1 MSFLEVFG
9 ALALES
15 MTGNLLARK
24 PADQSVSREAI
35 LQAAAEVLRRNG
47 YEATTMK
54 DIAKQV
60 NLTAASLYHHFENKD
75 TLLLAVLE
83 LGLQYVSKQIEVV
96 IDNPDLTWAGKL
108 REMIRV
114 QVTGLTENRP
124 VGAALVMEV
133 RPMALMGSGS
143 TRNTAKHQL
152 VRDYETRRAAFFE
165 ARRQFEHLFH
175 TVLQNGITAGAFR
188 SVDVPITVK
197 SILGANNWVTVWYR
211 DGGRLS
217 GEQIAEQIADL
228 FVNGLK
234 QGA

>member
-1 MSFLEVFG
+1 
-9 ALALES
+9 
-15 MTGNLLARK
+15 LARK
-24 PADQSVSREAI
+24 PADQAVSREAI

-54 DIAKQV
+54 DIAGQV

-83 LGLQYVSKQIEVV
+83 LGLQYVSKEIEAVLA
-96 IDNPDLTWAGKL
+96 DPDLSWAGKL

-133 RPMALMGSGS
+133 RPMALMGSS
-143 TRNTAKHQL
+143 NTRNTVNHEVA
-152 VRDYETRRAAFFE
+152 RDYEVRRAAFFE
-165 ARRQFEHLFH
+165 ARRRFEHLFH
-175 TVLQNGITAGAFR
+175 TVLQNGIAAGAFR
-188 SVDVPITVK
+188 PVDVPITVK

-211 DGGRLS
+211 DGGRLT
-217 GEQIAEQIADL
+217 GEQIAEQISDL

-234 QGA
+234 QVP

>member
-1 MSFLEVFG
+1 
-9 ALALES
+9 
-15 MTGNLLARK
+15 
-24 PADQSVSREAI
+24 VSREAI

-54 DIAKQV
+54 DIAAQV

-83 LGLQYVSKQIEVV
+83 LGLQYVSKEIEAVL
-96 IDNPDLTWAGKL
+96 NHPTLSWAGKL

-114 QVTGLTENRP
+114 QVTNLTENRP

-133 RPMALMGSGS
+133 RPMAVMGGG
-143 TRNTAKHQL
+143 TRITANDDFA
-152 VRDYETRRAAFFE
+152 REYEQRRAAFFE
-165 ARRQFEHLFH
+165 QRRRFEMLFH
-175 TVLQNGITAGAFR
+175 TVLQSGIDSGAFR
-188 SVDVPITVK
+188 PVDVPVTVK

-217 GEQIAEQIADL
+217 GVQIADQIADL

-234 QGA
+234 SGE